1 MQLIVLDNTKK
12 MSNYERADKNG
23 NHESQYCK
31 KYCQV
36 STVFVKN
43 FCSVA
48 SAPDDLTARTF
59 EITSANC
66 PFNLLLDLASFFVNF
81 AIGLD
86 P

>member
-1 MQLIVLDNTKK
+1 MLIDEYIVLTF
-12 MSNYERADKNG
+12 KNPRITSRL
-23 NHESQYCK
+23 ESRQEL
-31 KYCQV
+31 
-36 STVFVKN
+36 TVFVKN

-59 EITSANC
+59 EITS
-66 PFNLLLDLASFFVNF
+66 LIDRSIYLLDLASFFVNF